1 MATAWGYEPRV
12 YAVVLGSLAIGVGLG
27 LKVAPADARAA
38 RRLRA
43 AFGEF
48 DATPITEQLRRN
60 EPATLGRGN
69 YTQGIETRYQGL
81 AQGESTAEASEWE
94 PWREGTRTH
103 ARFVKIAHETVGAGG
118 AAPVNPAA
126 DMPGVLTLNR
136 AAMRMDAG

>member
-1 MATAWGYEPRV
+1 MWLDGSDNPR
-12 YAVVLGSLAIGVGLG
+12 S
-27 LKVAPADARAA
+27 RFRCAA
-38 RRLRA
+38 CNCWRKKFWKAGKHCSEEALE

-69 YTQGIETRYQGL
+69 YTQGIETRYVGL
-81 AQGESTAEASEWE
+81 AANQGDSTSEASEWE